1 MNPRSPY
8 PPRRFPVPDP
18 ILAEALVAAT
28 DAIQAQPAG
37 TSPAQLARVALEA
50 AVPMIRAQMAVTEW
64 GTRGGVEPDTTV
76 AYGSEEAA
84 RYMAGISPGWLRVV
98 CRQVGPWTEVEPR
111 EGEDHG

>member
-1 MNPRSPY
+1 M
-8 PPRRFPVPDP
+8 PDP
-18 ILAEALVAAT
+18 IPAEALVAAT
-28 DAIQAQPAG
+28 DAISRHGRG

-98 CRQVGPWTEVEPR
+98 CRQVGPWTEVTEP
-111 EGEDHG
+111 EDGDDG